1 VTHAI
6 VLVALFSLI
15 VVGVVACDAPSKGP
29 EPMRR
34 VLLTGFDPF
43 GKRTINDSWE
53 AIRELDG
60 VQVAGRTIVTA
71 RLPVV
76 YDAME
81 APLRAAI
88 EKSRPEVV
96 ISFGEGT
103 EVIRVET
110 TGRND
115 YHPSKPLDNAK
126 KPPPR
131 DAIEPGG
138 PATIPNA
145 LPTERILHAWAAAS
159 ISSRA
164 SDDAGGYLCN
174 ECLYRLMRI
183 DGTTVANVKRRGFIH
198 VPVTGTKSPAGE
210 TFDLDMLRRAV
221 WIAVEVTLGDI
232 DEAAKA
238 K

>member
-1 VTHAI
+1 VTHSIA
-6 VLVALFSLI
+6 LVALLSFALL
-15 VVGVVACDAPSKGP
+15 GFVACDAPAKAP
-29 EPMRR
+29 EPTRR

-76 YDAME
+76 YDAIE

-88 EKSRPEVV
+88 EKWTPEVV

-110 TGRND
+110 LGRNG
-115 YHPSKPLDNAK
+115 YHASKPLDNAK

-145 LPTERILHAWAAAS
+145 LPTERILRAWAAAG
-159 ISSRA
+159 IPSRA

-183 DGTTVANVKRRGFIH
+183 DGPAAAGVKRRGFIH
-198 VPVTGTKSPAGE
+198 VPVTGTAKPSGG
-210 TFDLDMLRRAV
+210 TFDLDLLRRAV
-221 WIAVEVTLGDI
+221 RVAVEETLKDI
-232 DEAAKA
+232 GAAAKP